1 MTQQNTHV
9 TCKVEGHRKQSFGG
23 CKEVS
28 IGGQQHKSLSNFHC
42 RGKDNH
48 KNGQMSTSEWYTQ
61 IAQ

>member
-48 KNGQMSTSEWYTQ
+48 KNGQMSTSE
-61 IAQ
+61 